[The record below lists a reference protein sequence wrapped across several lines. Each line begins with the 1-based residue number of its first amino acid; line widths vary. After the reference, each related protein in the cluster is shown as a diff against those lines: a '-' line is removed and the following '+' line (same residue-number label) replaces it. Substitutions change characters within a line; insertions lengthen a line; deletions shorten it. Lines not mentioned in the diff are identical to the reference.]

1 MREEEHC
8 SHHSSSTVL
17 ARMDSISNPFDNPSN
32 LVSGDLANKTTSIWS
47 ETISG
52 KRKLNKED
60 EEMYEQKKAEYIK
73 ALVNSKTKEEKEE
86 QQSRIV
92 CSRCGKTGHMSF
104 QCFNFLS
111 KDHDNTGLN
120 ELVSSSSESEKD
132 GTRNRS
138 RSRETHHRHHQ
149 YCHFELFSS

>member
-1 MREEEHC
+1 
-8 SHHSSSTVL
+8 
-17 ARMDSISNPFDNPSN
+17 MDSITNPFDNPNN

-52 KRKLNKED
+52 KRKLNKEE

-111 KDHDNTGLN
+111 KDHNDTGLN
-120 ELVSSSSESEKD
+120 ELVSSSSEFEED
-132 GTRNRS
+132 GKRS
-138 RSRETHHRHHQ
+138 RSRSRSQKSHHRHHQ
-149 YCHFELFSS
+149 